1 MNDEN
6 NSDCTWT
13 IDTNII
19 EKLENK
25 AREIRIHIINMIY
38 EAGSGH
44 PGGSLSCVD
53 ILTAIYYFSLRHNPL
68 DPNWMERDRFILS
81 KGHAAP
87 ALYAVLADLGYF
99 PMKELHSL
107 RKMGSLLQGHPD
119 IRIPGVDVSSGSLGQ
134 GLSIGCGI
142 ALAGK
147 LDNREYRVYTLL
159 GDGECD
165 EGLIWEAAMLASH
178 YKLDNLT
185 AIIDRNGLQIDGP
198 TEKIMRL
205 EPIAGKWKAFGWNV
219 IEIDGNRMIEIIAA
233 LDNVRKI
240 TGKPTAIIA
249 HTFKGKGVSFM
260 EWINAFHGKTLS
272 KEELVIALKE
282 LGD

>member
-1 MNDEN
+1 MNEAN
-6 NSDCTWT
+6 NSDCAWT

-19 EKLENK
+19 NKLENK
-25 AREIRIHIINMIY
+25 AREIRIHVINMIF

-53 ILTAIYYFSLRHNPL
+53 ILTALYYLALLHNPL
-68 DPNWMERDRFILS
+68 NPNWMERDRFILS

-99 PMKELHSL
+99 PIKELHSL

-119 IRIPGVDVSSGSLGQ
+119 IRVPGVDVSSGSLGQ
-134 GLSIGCGI
+134 GLSIACGI

-147 LDNREYRVYTLL
+147 LDNRNYRVYTLV

-165 EGLIWEAAMLASH
+165 EGQIWEAAMLASH
-178 YKLDNLT
+178 YKLDNMT
-185 AIIDRNGLQIDGP
+185 VIIDRNGLQIDGP
-198 TEKIMRL
+198 TEKIMCL

-219 IEIDGNRMIEIIAA
+219 IEIDGNNMVEIITA
-233 LDNVRKI
+233 LDNARKI
-240 TGKPTAIIA
+240 NGKPTAIIA

-272 KEELVIALKE
+272 KEELAIALSE